1 MNDMPDQISLRG
13 LGYRE
18 DGEWVALALE
28 MDLRGYGKT
37 FREAMDD
44 LRDLV
49 LMQLSFAREKSDTSL
64 IFKAAEKKYFDIYDK
79 NRQAVLLEMASGRS
93 ASKKRKSLIG
103 DLALPDLLN
112 NKDKRNTSWADAAA

>member
-112 NKDKRNTSWADAAA
+112 NNDKRNTSWADAAA